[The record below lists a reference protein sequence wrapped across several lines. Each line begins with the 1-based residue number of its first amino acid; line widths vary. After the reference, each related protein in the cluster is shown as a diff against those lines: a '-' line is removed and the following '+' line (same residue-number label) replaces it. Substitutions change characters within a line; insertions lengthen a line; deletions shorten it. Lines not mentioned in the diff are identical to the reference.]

1 MSTSGGLV
9 DLDTTDDT
17 PAVQALFVSL
27 KAALPELQ
35 KLLRECGGEWGY
47 EDPIYRFY
55 HQSFKVYALGNTTK
69 RIVSALQALAP
80 EQPLNEWFVR
90 IVSEG
95 TDKTFDHEHNAR
107 WLEVTRP
114 IVEAFF
120 HARYFLEM
128 AVTYGRSY
136 GTAAHAAERV
146 GRLSSPLPPPLS
158 RATPPCDNHFAVV
171 REEGLAGGDDAAGGG
186 GAD

>member
-1 MSTSGGLV
+1 MGTSGRLL
-9 DLDTTDDT
+9 DLDAVDDT
-17 PAVQALFVSL
+17 PAVQALFSSL
-27 KAALPELQ
+27 KAALPELE
-35 KLLRECGGEWGY
+35 KLLRECDGEWGY

-80 EQPLNEWFVR
+80 EQPLNEWFVG
-90 IVSEG
+90 IVAEG

-128 AVTYGRSY
+128 AVTYGRDL
-136 GTAAHAAERV
+136 TAPP
-146 GRLSSPLPPPLS
+146 RLLPSGWASFLYLY
-158 RATPPCDNHFAVV
+158 RL
-171 REEGLAGGDDAAGGG
+171 R
-186 GAD
+186 